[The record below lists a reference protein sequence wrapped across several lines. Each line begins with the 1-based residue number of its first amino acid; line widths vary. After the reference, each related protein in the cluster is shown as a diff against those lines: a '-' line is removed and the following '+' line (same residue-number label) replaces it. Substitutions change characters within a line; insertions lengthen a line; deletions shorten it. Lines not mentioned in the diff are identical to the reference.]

1 RTPRYLAISQLQQQW
16 RDAPNGGQPL
26 GGQHKRLRAALAT
39 ALALLAN
46 ARGVAGKASEGV
58 VNFCKC
64 TCGQNTTVIE
74 LTRFALEHLPHAS
87 EPVDVDTLVP
97 GNMCMNCTRSLCG
110 VAEPGLC
117 DGAAADDEIVPLCF
131 QRDSLQD
138 EVIVT
143 GFLLLVVAL
152 LVWAAVRNHARPV
165 VERLWTQ
172 YGYARVPPPPANAG
186 GRRTAPV
193 VAG

>member
-1 RTPRYLAISQLQQQW
+1 MAGRTERRRQPSSGWQMFFLAVLT
-16 RDAPNGGQPL
+16 
-26 GGQHKRLRAALAT
+26 T

-46 ARGVAGKASEGV
+46 ARVALGKKEEGV

-87 EPVDVDTLVP
+87 EPIDVDTLVP

-110 VAEPGLC
+110 IAEPGLC
-117 DGAAADDEIVPLCF
+117 DGAAVDDEIVPLCF

-165 VERLWTQ
+165 VERLWNQ
-172 YGYARVPPPPANAG
+172 YGYARVPPPRSAG
-186 GRRTAPV
+186 EQQQ
-193 VAG
+193 